1 MRRARSPPWSSTG
14 SPRAATADMAVRP
27 IRLFGDPVLR
37 TVADPILTVDDRV
50 RGLVT
55 DLLDTV
61 AVPGR
66 AGVAAN
72 QIGVPL
78 RAFAYNVDGRTGYL
92 LNPELVEVRGE
103 PTGFDEGCLS
113 VPDLTFPIHRFPWA
127 RSVGTD
133 LDGNEVE
140 VVGEGVLAEALQ
152 HEQDHL
158 DGTVYLQRLD
168 PAVRREAMAAV
179 RRAPWF

>member
-1 MRRARSPPWSSTG
+1 MT
-14 SPRAATADMAVRP
+14 VRP
-27 IRLFGDPVLR
+27 IRFFGDPVLR
-37 TVADPILTVDDRV
+37 TVAEPVREIDDGV
-50 RGLVT
+50 RGLVQ

-78 RAFAYNVDGRTGYL
+78 RAFAYNVDGRIGYL
-92 LNPELVEVRGE
+92 LNPELAEVRGE
-103 PTGFDEGCLS
+103 PTEFDEGCLS
-113 VPDLTFPIHRFPWA
+113 VPDLTFPTRRFPWA

-133 LDGNEVE
+133 LDGQGVE

-158 DGTVYLQRLD
+158 DGKVYLQRLE

>member
-1 MRRARSPPWSSTG
+1 MTVRAIRR
-14 SPRAATADMAVRP
+14 
-27 IRLFGDPVLR
+27 FGDPVLR
-37 TVADPILTVDDRV
+37 TPTEPIREVDDRV
-50 RGLVT
+50 RALVA

-78 RAFAYNVDGRTGYL
+78 RAYAYNVDGRIGYL
-92 LNPELVEVRGE
+92 LNPELAEVRGDPVE
-103 PTGFDEGCLS
+103 FDEGCLS
-113 VPDLTFPIHRFPWA
+113 VPDLTFPTRRFPWA
-127 RSVGTD
+127 RAVGTD
-133 LDGNEVE
+133 LDGTPVE
-140 VVGEGVLAEALQ
+140 VIGEGVLAEALQ

-158 DGTVYLQRLD
+158 EGRVYLQRLE

>member
-1 MRRARSPPWSSTG
+1 
-14 SPRAATADMAVRP
+14 MAERP
-27 IRLFGDPVLR
+27 IRRFGDPVLR
-37 TVADPILTVDDRV
+37 TVAEPIGIPDDRV
-50 RGLVT
+50 RALVQ

-78 RAFAYNVDGRTGYL
+78 RAFAYNVDGRIGYL
-92 LNPELVEVRGE
+92 LDPALAEVRGE
-103 PTGFDEGCLS
+103 PVEFDEGCLS
-113 VPDLTFPIHRFPWA
+113 VPDLVFPTRRHPWA
-127 RSVGTD
+127 RAVGRD
-133 LDGNEVE
+133 LDGNEAE
-140 VVGEGVLAEALQ
+140 VIGEGLLAEALQ

-158 DGTVYLQRLD
+158 DGMVYLQRLE

>member
-1 MRRARSPPWSSTG
+1 MVE
-14 SPRAATADMAVRP
+14 PRAATPDVAVRP
-27 IRLFGDPVLR
+27 IRRFGDPVLR
-37 TVADPILTVDDRV
+37 TVADPIGEVDDGV
-50 RGLVT
+50 RALVA

-78 RAFAYNVDGRTGYL
+78 RAFAYNVDGRIGYL
-92 LNPELVEVRGE
+92 LNPELVETRGE
-103 PTGFDEGCLS
+103 PTDFDEGCLS
-113 VPDLTFPIHRFPWA
+113 VPDLTFPIRRLPWA

-133 LDGNEVE
+133 LDGATIE

-168 PAVRREAMAAV
+168 PPVRREAMAAV
-179 RRAPWF
+179 RKAAWF

>member
-1 MRRARSPPWSSTG
+1 MT
-14 SPRAATADMAVRP
+14 VRE

-37 TVADPILTVDDRV
+37 SVCDRV
-50 RGLVT
+50 GAPGPALEALVA

-61 AVPGR
+61 RVPGR

-78 RAFAYNVDGRTGYL
+78 RAFAYNVDGRIGYL
-92 LNPELVEVRGE
+92 LDPELAEVRGTPVE
-103 PTGFDEGCLS
+103 FDEGCLS
-113 VPDLTFPIHRFPWA
+113 VPDLLFPTKRYPWA
-127 RSVGTD
+127 RSTGRL
-133 LDGNEVE
+133 LDGTATE

-158 DGTVYLQRLD
+158 DGRLYLSRLE
-168 PAVRREAMAAV
+168 PEVRKEAMAAV
-179 RRAPWF
+179 RRAPWFR

>member
-1 MRRARSPPWSSTG
+1 MTVRAIRR
-14 SPRAATADMAVRP
+14 
-27 IRLFGDPVLR
+27 FGDPVLR
-37 TVADPILTVDDRV
+37 TRTEPIRVIDEGVRALVA
-50 RGLVT
+50 

-78 RAFAYNVDGRTGYL
+78 SAFAYNVDGRLGYL
-92 LNPELVEVRGE
+92 LNPQLVETRGE
-103 PTGFDEGCLS
+103 PVEFDEGCLS
-113 VPDLTFPIHRFPWA
+113 VPDLTFPTRRFPWA

-133 LDGNEVE
+133 LDGAVVE

-158 DGTVYLQRLD
+158 AGRLYLQRLE

>member
-1 MRRARSPPWSSTG
+1 MT
-14 SPRAATADMAVRP
+14 VRG

-37 TVADPILTVDDRV
+37 ERAASVGDADATTAALV
-50 RGLVT
+50 R

-61 AVPGR
+61 QVPGR

-72 QIGVPL
+72 QIGVAR
-78 RAFAYNVDGRTGYL
+78 RAFAYNVDDRFGYL
-92 LNPELVEVRGE
+92 LDPELVEVRGE
-103 PTGFDEGCLS
+103 PVEFDEGCLS
-113 VPDLTFPIHRFPWA
+113 VPDLSFPTRRHPWA
-127 RSVGTD
+127 RTVGRQ
-133 LDGNEVE
+133 LDGSTVE

-158 DGTVYLQRLD
+158 DGRVYLTRLE

-179 RRAPWF
+179 RRAPWFA

>member
-1 MRRARSPPWSSTG
+1 
-14 SPRAATADMAVRP
+14 MAVRP

-37 TVADPILTVDDRV
+37 TACAPIERIDDRV
-50 RGLVT
+50 RALVA

-78 RAFAYNVDGRTGYL
+78 SAFAYNVEGRIGYL
-92 LNPELVEVRGE
+92 LNPVLQEVRGE
-103 PTGFDEGCLS
+103 REPMIEGCLS
-113 VPDLTFPIHRFPWA
+113 VPDLTYPTLRHPWA
-127 RSVGTD
+127 RSTGID
-133 LDGNEVE
+133 LDGDPAQ
-140 VVGEGVLAEALQ
+140 VVGEDVLAEALQ

-158 DGTVYLQRLD
+158 AGKVYLQRLE
-168 PAVRREAMAAV
+168 PEVRREAMAAV

>member
-1 MRRARSPPWSSTG
+1 
-14 SPRAATADMAVRP
+14 MAVRP

-37 TVADPILTVDDRV
+37 AVCAPIQRIDDGVRSLVA
-50 RGLVT
+50 

-78 RAFAYNVDGRTGYL
+78 AAFAYNVDGLIGYL
-92 LNPELVEVRGE
+92 LNPALQEVRGDPE
-103 PTGFDEGCLS
+103 PMNEGCLS
-113 VPDLTFPIHRFPWA
+113 VPDLTYPTLRHPWA
-127 RSVGTD
+127 RSTGTD
-133 LDGNEVE
+133 LDGTDIEVI
-140 VVGEGVLAEALQ
+140 GEDLLAEALQ

-158 DGTVYLQRLD
+158 AGTIYLQRLEPD
-168 PAVRREAMAAV
+168 VRREAMAAV

>member
-1 MRRARSPPWSSTG
+1 MPE
-14 SPRAATADMAVRP
+14 RP

-37 TVADPILTVDDRV
+37 TVAEPVGTSDERV
-50 RGLVT
+50 RALVL

-78 RAFAYNVDGRTGYL
+78 RAFAYNVDGRIGYL
-92 LNPELVEVRGE
+92 LDPVLAEVRGE
-103 PTGFDEGCLS
+103 PVEFDEGCLS
-113 VPDLTFPIHRFPWA
+113 VPDLAFPTKRHPWA
-127 RSVGTD
+127 RAVGRD

-140 VVGEGVLAEALQ
+140 VIGEGVLAEALQ

-158 DGTVYLQRLD
+158 DGRIYLQRLE

>member
-1 MRRARSPPWSSTG
+1 
-14 SPRAATADMAVRP
+14 MAVRP

-37 TVADPILTVDDRV
+37 SPCAPIERIDDRV
-50 RGLVT
+50 RALVA

-78 RAFAYNVDGRTGYL
+78 AAFAYNVDGRIGYL
-92 LNPELVEVRGE
+92 LNPVLHEVSGE
-103 PTGFDEGCLS
+103 PEPMIEGCLS
-113 VPDLTFPIHRFPWA
+113 VPDLTYPTLRHPRA
-127 RSVGTD
+127 RSTGID
-133 LDGNEVE
+133 LDGDPVE
-140 VVGEGVLAEALQ
+140 VVGEDVLAEALQ

-158 DGTVYLQRLD
+158 AGRVYLQRLEPD
-168 PAVRREAMAAV
+168 IRREAMAAI

>member
-1 MRRARSPPWSSTG
+1 MTVRA
-14 SPRAATADMAVRP
+14 

-37 TVADPILTVDDRV
+37 TVAEPIGEIDDGV
-50 RGLVT
+50 RALVQ

-78 RAFAYNVDGRTGYL
+78 RVFSYNVDGRIGYL
-92 LNPELVEVRGE
+92 LNPELVELRGDPVR
-103 PTGFDEGCLS
+103 FDEGCLS
-113 VPDLTFPIHRFPWA
+113 VPDLTFPIRRHPWA

-140 VVGEGVLAEALQ
+140 VVGEDVLAEALQ

-158 DGTVYLQRLD
+158 EGKVYLQRLD
-168 PAVRREAMAAV
+168 PAVRKEAMAAV
-179 RRAPWF
+179 RKARWF

>member
-1 MRRARSPPWSSTG
+1 
-14 SPRAATADMAVRP
+14 MAVRP

-37 TVADPILTVDDRV
+37 AACAPIEHVDDGIRA
-50 RGLVT
+50 LVA

-78 RAFAYNVDGRTGYL
+78 AAFAYNVDGRLGYL
-92 LNPELVEVRGE
+92 LNPVLQEVRGE
-103 PTGFDEGCLS
+103 PEPMIEGCLS
-113 VPDLTFPIHRFPWA
+113 VPDLTYPTLRHPWA
-127 RSVGTD
+127 RSAGTD
-133 LDGNEVE
+133 LDGADVE
-140 VVGEGVLAEALQ
+140 VIGQDLLAEALQ

-158 DGTVYLQRLD
+158 AGRVYLQRLQPD
-168 PAVRREAMAAV
+168 VRREAMAAV
-179 RRAPWF
+179 RRAAWF

>member
-1 MRRARSPPWSSTG
+1 
-14 SPRAATADMAVRP
+14 MAVRD

-37 TVADPILTVDDRV
+37 TVAAPAGPTDARLES
-50 RGLVT
+50 LVT

-61 AVPGR
+61 RVPGR

-72 QIGVPL
+72 QIGAAV
-78 RAFAYNVDGRTGYL
+78 RAFAYNVDGRIGYL
-92 LNPELVEVRGE
+92 LDPELVEVRGE
-103 PTGFDEGCLS
+103 PEVFDEGCLS
-113 VPDLTFPIHRFPWA
+113 VPGLSFPTARHPWA
-127 RSVGTD
+127 RSVGRQ
-133 LDGNEVE
+133 LDGSEVE

-158 DGTVYLQRLD
+158 DGRVYLSRLE
-168 PAVRREAMAAV
+168 PSVRREAMAAV

>member
-1 MRRARSPPWSSTG
+1 V
-14 SPRAATADMAVRP
+14 AVRP

-37 TVADPILTVDDRV
+37 TVAEPVGSIDDGIRA
-50 RGLVT
+50 LVT

-103 PTGFDEGCLS
+103 PVEFDEGCLS
-113 VPDLTFPIHRFPWA
+113 VPDLTFPTRRFPWA

-133 LDGNEVE
+133 LDGAEVE
-140 VVGEGVLAEALQ
+140 VVGEGVLGEALQ

-158 DGTVYLQRLD
+158 DGKVYLQRLE
-168 PAVRREAMAAV
+168 PSVRREAMAAV